1 MVLSRVITMGEPQQ
15 GELEQADWLD
25 GAGSFRD
32 RCELISWARPFH
44 DVFGEWLWE
53 RKARLPG
60 MLVIVPT
67 GQSGRRIR
75 QGLADRGGV
84 LAPRVRMPG

>member
-1 MVLSRVITMGEPQQ
+1 MVSSILITMAEAEQ
-15 GELEQADWLD
+15 GELEQGDLLD

-32 RCELISWARPFH
+32 RCELVSWARPFH

-53 RKARLPG
+53 RKDRLPG

-67 GQSGRRIR
+67 AQSGRRIR
-75 QGLADRGGV
+75 QDLADRGGA
-84 LAPRVRMPG
+84 LA